1 MLSLRDAVMVHH
13 WKWGHDSGGTYG
25 VGKQQETLVN
35 CADITIT
42 ASDGGSV
49 MIEPP
54 ASPTQQPL
62 FLPNLLQPLP
72 RGFPRPSRLIHFDD
86 VSKANERETPRQK
99 QYANVHSMLQTAWEL
114 RDYSFL
120 KNSCEYLRDQRIL
133 PTGFQRSSDCHS

>member
-13 WKWGHDSGGTYG
+13 LKWGHDSGGTYG

-42 ASDGGSV
+42 ASDGSV

-54 ASPTQQPL
+54 ASPTQQSL

-99 QYANVHSMLQTAWEL
+99 QYANVHNMLQTA
-114 RDYSFL
+114 
-120 KNSCEYLRDQRIL
+120 
-133 PTGFQRSSDCHS
+133 

>member
-42 ASDGGSV
+42 ASDGSV

-54 ASPTQQPL
+54 ASPTQ
-62 FLPNLLQPLP
+62 NATTPLP
-72 RGFPRPSRLIHFDD
+72 TEPAATI
-86 VSKANERETPRQK
+86 A
-99 QYANVHSMLQTAWEL
+99 
-114 RDYSFL
+114 
-120 KNSCEYLRDQRIL
+120 
-133 PTGFQRSSDCHS
+133 